1 MLLKKLSAAT
11 LVAAMLAATGCATII
26 NDKTQKVNINTS
38 NGAKVTGTVDGVP
51 FQAPGI
57 VDLTR
62 SKQDKVL
69 VVDDANCS
77 KETIAAKKLDPIF
90 FINFLSGGAFGS
102 TTDYASEKM
111 WKYDEN
117 LTISCK

>member
-1 MLLKKLSAAT
+1 MVT
-11 LVAAMLAATGCATII
+11 TLAATGCATII

-38 NGAKVTGTVDGVP
+38 TGAKVKGTVDGMT
-51 FQAPGI
+51 FEAPGI
-57 VDLTR
+57 VNLTR

-69 VVDDANCS
+69 MVEDSNCA
-77 KETIAAKKLDPIF
+77 KQTIAPKKLDPIF

-111 WKYDEN
+111 WKYDDN